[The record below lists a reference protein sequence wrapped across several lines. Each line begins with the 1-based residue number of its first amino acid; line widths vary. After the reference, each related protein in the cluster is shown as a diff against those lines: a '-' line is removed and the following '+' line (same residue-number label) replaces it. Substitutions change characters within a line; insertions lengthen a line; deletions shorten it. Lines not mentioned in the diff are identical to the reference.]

1 MVTEK
6 NWPPYSK
13 QLGITKFS
21 AKSEKKIWEKN
32 KKLQTGSVFQPS
44 PIPAFLNIYL

>member
-6 NWPPYSK
+6 NWQPYSK
-13 QLGITKFS
+13 QLGITEFS
-21 AKSEKKIWEKN
+21 AKSGTKKT